1 MSSQCDV
8 VIVGGGLAGSSLAL
22 ALDRQ
27 GLDVVI
33 VERGSC
39 AEVQHEQP
47 QTVHDFDARVSAVAA
62 NSWQFLGEQGLDLPS
77 VRRQAYR
84 SMQVWDGEGTGFV
97 QFDAAELQVSELGA
111 IVENSVLLAALHDK
125 LKQSRVRTLMQQE
138 INAIDTTESEA
149 RIELKSGQTWS
160 AQLLVGADG
169 ALSIIRQYMGVDVVE
184 WPYGQSAI
192 VATLQT
198 ERMHEHVARQW
209 FLRTGPLAFLPLSH
223 PSDQFVSLVW
233 SAHEGEAERLMQL
246 EDADFM
252 DALAHKS
259 EIQLGAIT
267 GVSQRICV
275 PLRQRHAMNYQAK
288 RCVLV
293 GDAAHTIHP
302 LAGQGINLGFAD
314 VSVLAEELGRAA
326 SKGLDLGSTLVLAR
340 YQRRRKT
347 DNLVV
352 AGAMEGFVRLF
363 DQHNPVVRWLR
374 NAGMSTFN
382 QLSPVKRKVAK
393 IAMGL
398 A

>member
-1 MSSQCDV
+1 MSSYCDV
-8 VIVGGGLAGSSLAL
+8 VIIGGGLAGASLAL

-27 GLDVVI
+27 GVDVAI
-33 VERGSC
+33 IERGSW
-39 AEVQHEQP
+39 AEVSSEQP
-47 QTVHDFDARVSAVAA
+47 QTVHDFDTRVSAVAA
-62 NSWQFLGEQGLDLPS
+62 NSWRFLGDQGLDLQTI
-77 VRRQAYR
+77 RRQSYQ
-84 SMQVWDGEGTGFV
+84 SMQVWDGEGTGLV
-97 QFDAAELQVSELGA
+97 QFDAAELQVDELGA

-125 LKQSRVRTLMQQE
+125 LQQSRVRTLTHEE
-138 INAIDTTESEA
+138 IDAIDSTDSEVHLT
-149 RIELKSGQTWS
+149 LKSGQTWC
-160 AQLLVGADG
+160 APLLVGADG
-169 ALSIIRQYMGVDVVE
+169 ALSTIRQYMGVDVVE

-192 VATLQT
+192 VATVET
-198 ERMHEHVARQW
+198 ERSHQQVARQW

-223 PSDQFVSLVW
+223 PAGNFISIVW

-246 EDADFM
+246 GDSDFM
-252 DALAHKS
+252 QVLAQKS
-259 EIQLGAIT
+259 ERQLGPIKAI
-267 GVSQRICV
+267 SQRTCV

-314 VSVLAEELGRAA
+314 VAVLAEELGRANER
-326 SKGLDLGSTLVLAR
+326 GLDLGSYLVLAR

-363 DQHNPVVRWLR
+363 DQPGPLVRWLR

-382 QLSPVKRKVAK
+382 QLSPLKRKVAR

>member
-1 MSSQCDV
+1 MSNYCDV
-8 VIVGGGLAGSSLAL
+8 VIVGGGLAGASLAL
-22 ALDRQ
+22 ALNGQ
-27 GLDVVI
+27 GVDVAI
-33 VERGSC
+33 IERGSW
-39 AEVQHEQP
+39 AEKQSEEP
-47 QTVHDFDARVSAVAA
+47 QTVHDFDTRVSAVAA
-62 NSWQFLGEQGLDLPS
+62 NSWRFLGEQGLDLQAI
-77 VRRQAYR
+77 RRQPYQ
-84 SMQVWDGEGTGFV
+84 SMQVWDGEGTGLV
-97 QFDAAELQVSELGA
+97 QFDAAELQVDDLGA
-111 IVENSVLLAALHDK
+111 IVENSLLLAALHDK
-125 LKQSRVRTLMQQE
+125 LQQSRVRTLMLEE
-138 INAIDTTESEA
+138 IDAIETSESEV
-149 RIELKSGQTWS
+149 RLELKSGQTWC

-169 ALSIIRQYMGVDVVE
+169 ALSTIRQYMGVDVVE

-192 VATLQT
+192 VATVQT
-198 ERMHEHVARQW
+198 ERSHEQVARQW

-223 PSDQFVSLVW
+223 PSGQFVSIVW
-233 SAHEGEAERLMQL
+233 SAHEDEAARLMQL
-246 EDADFM
+246 GDRDFTQ
-252 DALAHKS
+252 ALEQKS
-259 EIQLGAIT
+259 EVQLGAIKA
-267 GVSQRICV
+267 VSQRTCV

-314 VSVLAEELGRAA
+314 VAVLAEELSRAS
-326 SKGLDLGSTLVLAR
+326 SKGLDLGSSLVLAR

-363 DQHNPVVRWLR
+363 DQPNPFVRWVR

-382 QLSPVKRKVAK
+382 KLSPVKRKVAR

>member
-1 MSSQCDV
+1 MSNDCDV
-8 VIVGGGLAGSSLAL
+8 LIVGGGLAGASLAL

-27 GLDVVI
+27 GVDVAVI
-33 VERGSC
+33 ERGSW
-39 AEVQHEQP
+39 AEVHNVPP
-47 QTVHDFDARVSAVAA
+47 QTVHDFDTRVSAVAA
-62 NSWQFLGEQGLDLPS
+62 NSWQFLGGQGLDLQPI
-77 VRRQAYR
+77 RRQAYH

-97 QFDAAELQVSELGA
+97 QFDADELQVDELGA
-111 IVENSVLLAALHDK
+111 IVENSVLLAALHDR
-125 LKQSRVRTLMQQE
+125 LKQSRVRMLMRQE
-138 INAIDTTESEA
+138 IDTIENTEFEVQ
-149 RIELKSGQTWS
+149 IGLKSGQTWC
-160 AQLLVGADG
+160 APLLVGADG
-169 ALSIIRQYMGVDVVE
+169 ALSTIRQYMGVDVVE

-192 VATLQT
+192 VATIKT
-198 ERMHEHVARQW
+198 ERPHECAARQW

-223 PSDQFVSLVW
+223 PDDEFVSIVW
-233 SAHEGEAERLMQL
+233 SAHEAEAERLMQL
-246 EDADFM
+246 EDVDFM
-252 DALAHKS
+252 GELAHKS
-259 EIQLGAIT
+259 EIQLGEIKA
-267 GVSQRICV
+267 VSKRTCV

-314 VSVLAEELGRAA
+314 VAVLAEELGRA
-326 SKGLDLGSTLVLAR
+326 SGRQLDLGSALVLAR

-352 AGAMEGFVRLF
+352 AGAMESFVRLF
-363 DQHNPVVRWLR
+363 DQPHPLVRWLR

-382 QLSPVKRKVAK
+382 QLSPIKRKIAR